1 MIEPYEL
8 VSKEVFSF
16 SPVCSLCKKND
27 PSGIY
32 ILKNVNGFQ
41 GGYVSCCECGRKIK
55 VTSKLIDFKK
65 VYFSA
70 TKENDHD

>member
-1 MIEPYEL
+1 MIEL
-8 VSKEVFSF
+8 SNVVSSF
-16 SPVCSLCKKND
+16 SPVCSQCKKND

-55 VTSKLIDFKK
+55 VASQLINFKK

-70 TKENDHD
+70 IKENNHD